1 MAIFNSYV
9 KLPEGNMWWYSARED
24 IHEKPTATIHLLPF
38 FKAKKQTEIST
49 DDIKN
54 QENGFY
60 NIIPPK
66 KKTEKWFT
74 TILMGF
80 CFYFS
85 IFFGVTISKFTSHPG
100 YRWHICTG
108 PRTWITFCP
117 RASDALYSKTS
128 NQNIPETAAASPSLS
143 QAGGFNLFQCCKFP
157 WFPAGS
163 WMWFGTFR
171 DSSQISHGFP
181 WYIALYGCGSKWKT

>member
-1 MAIFNSYV
+1 
-9 KLPEGNMWWYSARED
+9 
-24 IHEKPTATIHLLPF
+24 
-38 FKAKKQTEIST
+38 
-49 DDIKN
+49 
-54 QENGFY
+54 
-60 NIIPPK
+60 
-66 KKTEKWFT
+66 
-74 TILMGF
+74 MGL

-143 QAGGFNLFQCCKFP
+143 QAGGFNLFQCSCKFP
-157 WFPAGS
+157 WIS
-163 WMWFGTFR
+163 DVIR
-171 DSSQISHGFP
+171 DISGLILPNIP
-181 WYIALYGCGSKWKT
+181 WIPMVYRSL

>member
-1 MAIFNSYV
+1 MIFCKRRHSREAHSNDTSAAFFQGKETNWNLY
-9 KLPEGNMWWYSARED
+9 WWY
-24 IHEKPTATIHLLPF
+24 
-38 FKAKKQTEIST
+38 
-49 DDIKN
+49 
-54 QENGFY
+54 QESRKRILQY
-60 NIIPPK
+60 NTSQ

-181 WYIALYGCGSKWKT
+181 WYIELYGCGSKWKT

>member
-66 KKTEKWFT
+66 KKNRKVIYHYLNG
-74 TILMGF
+74 ILLLL
-80 CFYFS
+80 FY
-85 IFFGVTISKFTSHPG
+85 
-100 YRWHICTG
+100 
-108 PRTWITFCP
+108 
-117 RASDALYSKTS
+117 
-128 NQNIPETAAASPSLS
+128 
-143 QAGGFNLFQCCKFP
+143 LFWGDHK
-157 WFPAGS
+157 
-163 WMWFGTFR
+163 
-171 DSSQISHGFP
+171 
-181 WYIALYGCGSKWKT
+181 